1 MKFKQIVIRL
11 YSLSKFIIKDKELLC
26 LCLCLCNCF
35 GLASLLAQGN
45 WEAFVA
51 ANFIIIALGKHD
63 VI

>member
-1 MKFKQIVIRL
+1 MKFKQIVILL

-26 LCLCLCNCF
+26 LCLCNLF

>member
-26 LCLCLCNCF
+26 LCLCNCF
-35 GLASLLAQGN
+35 ALASLLAQGN